1 MNEKEM
7 QFRYANRGEQLH
19 RMNRAMTIGYFI
31 YNLVVIIVSVVQMHL
46 GYLFHLN
53 GYFLIVL
60 AVFNSTVLSIL
71 IKRNPESEKLRFQA
85 AMMLVF
91 TTMFSGLWLNAM
103 YLTYMGLIPLVGC
116 VLFYDMRFTKITT
129 AIYYVETIVIFFA
142 QNYILHGYDVESH
155 EDIKAAMNLIVI
167 SVFCLIIFL
176 AEKIASDFQNDTMG
190 KIKAEQEMTDAMLAD
205 VMEVATEVRGGT
217 ERAMNY
223 MNDLSTST
231 DTVSNAMRNISDSTQ
246 HTADNITN
254 QTSMTQNIQESIDT
268 TLATS
273 DEMVEVAKK
282 SEELNAKSMK
292 MVEHMKSQGRTIS
305 EANENVADAMGKL
318 QTRAEDVK
326 GIADTIFAISSK
338 TNLLALNASIESAR
352 AGEAGRGFAVVADEI
367 RDLAEQTRAETENI
381 ATILNELSDHANAA
395 GDAVKISVDATR
407 AQGKII
413 NDVADS
419 FEEMNSNVNQLAD
432 SINMIDHQLTTLSTE
447 NNRIVE
453 AITQLSA
460 TTEEVT
466 ASAQQADE
474 LTDTNKASADQTKEM
489 LQKILRVAGKLDRYQ

>member
-7 QFRYANRGEQLH
+7 QFRYADRGEQLH

-31 YNLVVIIVSVVQMHL
+31 YNLVVIIVSVVQMNL

-71 IKRNPESEKLRFQA
+71 IKRNPKSEKLRFQA

-129 AIYYVETIVIFFA
+129 AIYYVETVAIFFA
-142 QNYILHGYDVESH
+142 QNYILHGYDVENH

-223 MNDLSTST
+223 MNDLSAST
-231 DTVSNAMRNISDSTQ
+231 NTVSNAMRNISDSTQ

-305 EANENVADAMGKL
+305 EANENVADAMEKL

-432 SINMIDHQLTTLSTE
+432 SINMIDQQLTTLSTE
-447 NNRIVE
+447 NNRIVD

-474 LTDTNKASADQTKEM
+474 LTDTNMASADQTKEM

>member
-7 QFRYANRGEQLH
+7 QFRYADRGEQLH

-31 YNLVVIIVSVVQMHL
+31 YNLVVIIVSVVQMNL

-129 AIYYVETIVIFFA
+129 AIYYVETVAIFFA

-190 KIKAEQEMTDAMLAD
+190 KIRAEQEMTDAMLAD

-223 MNDLSTST
+223 MNDLSAST
-231 DTVSNAMRNISDSTQ
+231 NTVSNAMRNISDSTQ
-246 HTADNITN
+246 HTADNIMN

-305 EANENVADAMGKL
+305 EANENVADAMEKL

-413 NDVADS
+413 NEVADS
-419 FEEMNSNVNQLAD
+419 FEEMNSNVNHLAD

-447 NNRIVE
+447 NNRIVD

>member
-7 QFRYANRGEQLH
+7 QFRYADRGEQLH

-31 YNLVVIIVSVVQMHL
+31 YNLVVIIVSVVQMNL

-53 GYFLIVL
+53 GYFLIAL

-116 VLFYDMRFTKITT
+116 VLFYDMHFTKITT
-129 AIYYVETIVIFFA
+129 AIYYVETVAIFFA

-205 VMEVATEVRGGT
+205 VMEVASEVRGGT

-223 MNDLSTST
+223 MNDLSAST
-231 DTVSNAMRNISDSTQ
+231 NTVSSAMRNISDSTQ

-254 QTSMTQNIQESIDT
+254 QTSMTQNIQENIDT

-305 EANENVADAMGKL
+305 EANENVADAMEKL

-413 NDVADS
+413 SDVADS

-432 SINMIDHQLTTLSTE
+432 SINMIDHQLTTLSSE
-447 NNRIVE
+447 NNRIVD

>member
-7 QFRYANRGEQLH
+7 QFRYADRGEQLH

-31 YNLVVIIVSVVQMHL
+31 YNLVVIIVSVVQMNL

-53 GYFLIVL
+53 GYFLIAL

-129 AIYYVETIVIFFA
+129 AIYYVETVAIFFA

-205 VMEVATEVRGGT
+205 VMEVASEVRGGT

-223 MNDLSTST
+223 MNDLSAST
-231 DTVSNAMRNISDSTQ
+231 NTVSSAMRNISDSTQ

-305 EANENVADAMGKL
+305 EANENVADAMEKL

-413 NDVADS
+413 SDVADS

-432 SINMIDHQLTTLSTE
+432 SINMIDHQLTTLSSE
-447 NNRIVE
+447 NNRIVD

>member
-1 MNEKEM
+1 
-7 QFRYANRGEQLH
+7 
-19 RMNRAMTIGYFI
+19 
-31 YNLVVIIVSVVQMHL
+31 
-46 GYLFHLN
+46 
-53 GYFLIVL
+53 
-60 AVFNSTVLSIL
+60 
-71 IKRNPESEKLRFQA
+71 
-85 AMMLVF
+85 MLVF

-129 AIYYVETIVIFFA
+129 AIYYVETVAIFFA

-205 VMEVATEVRGGT
+205 VMEVASEVRGGT

-223 MNDLSTST
+223 MNDLSAST
-231 DTVSNAMRNISDSTQ
+231 NTVSSAMRNISDSTQ

-305 EANENVADAMGKL
+305 EANENVADAMEKL

-413 NDVADS
+413 SDVADS

-432 SINMIDHQLTTLSTE
+432 SINMIDHQLTTLSSE
-447 NNRIVE
+447 NNRIVD

>member
-7 QFRYANRGEQLH
+7 QFRYADRGEQLH

-31 YNLVVIIVSVVQMHL
+31 YNLVVIIVSVVQMNL

-53 GYFLIVL
+53 GYFLIAL

-129 AIYYVETIVIFFA
+129 AIYYVETVAIFFA

-205 VMEVATEVRGGT
+205 VMEVASEVRGGT

-223 MNDLSTST
+223 MNDLSAST
-231 DTVSNAMRNISDSTQ
+231 NTVSSAMRNISDSTQ

-254 QTSMTQNIQESIDT
+254 QTSMTQNIQENIDT

-305 EANENVADAMGKL
+305 EANENVADAMEKL

-413 NDVADS
+413 SDVADS

-432 SINMIDHQLTTLSTE
+432 SINMIDHQLTTLSSE
-447 NNRIVE
+447 NNRIVD

>member
-7 QFRYANRGEQLH
+7 QFRYADRGEQLH

-31 YNLVVIIVSVVQMHL
+31 YNLVVIIVSVVQMNL

-53 GYFLIVL
+53 GYFLIAL

-129 AIYYVETIVIFFA
+129 AIYYVETVAIFFA
-142 QNYILHGYDVESH
+142 QNYILHGYDAENH

-205 VMEVATEVRGGT
+205 VMEVASEVRGGT

-223 MNDLSTST
+223 MNDLSAST
-231 DTVSNAMRNISDSTQ
+231 NTVSSAMRNISDSTQ

-305 EANENVADAMGKL
+305 EANENVADAMEKL

-413 NDVADS
+413 SDVADS

-432 SINMIDHQLTTLSTE
+432 SINMIDHQLTTLSSE
-447 NNRIVE
+447 NNRIVD

>member
-1 MNEKEM
+1 
-7 QFRYANRGEQLH
+7 
-19 RMNRAMTIGYFI
+19 
-31 YNLVVIIVSVVQMHL
+31 
-46 GYLFHLN
+46 
-53 GYFLIVL
+53 
-60 AVFNSTVLSIL
+60 
-71 IKRNPESEKLRFQA
+71 
-85 AMMLVF
+85 
-91 TTMFSGLWLNAM
+91 
-103 YLTYMGLIPLVGC
+103 
-116 VLFYDMRFTKITT
+116 
-129 AIYYVETIVIFFA
+129 
-142 QNYILHGYDVESH
+142 
-155 EDIKAAMNLIVI
+155 
-167 SVFCLIIFL
+167 
-176 AEKIASDFQNDTMG
+176 
-190 KIKAEQEMTDAMLAD
+190 
-205 VMEVATEVRGGT
+205 
-217 ERAMNY
+217 
-223 MNDLSTST
+223 
-231 DTVSNAMRNISDSTQ
+231 
-246 HTADNITN
+246 
-254 QTSMTQNIQESIDT
+254 MTQNIQESIDT

-305 EANENVADAMGKL
+305 EANENVADAMEKL

-413 NDVADS
+413 SDVADS

-432 SINMIDHQLTTLSTE
+432 SINMIDHQLTTLSSE
-447 NNRIVE
+447 NNRIVD

>member
-7 QFRYANRGEQLH
+7 QFRYADRGEQLH

-31 YNLVVIIVSVVQMHL
+31 YNLVVIIVSVVQMNL
-46 GYLFHLN
+46 GYLFHFH
-53 GYFLIVL
+53 GYFLIIL
-60 AVFNSTVLSIL
+60 AICNSTILSIL

-129 AIYYVETIVIFFA
+129 AIYYVETVAIFFA

-205 VMEVATEVRGGT
+205 VMEVASEVRGGT

-223 MNDLSTST
+223 MNDLSAST
-231 DTVSNAMRNISDSTQ
+231 NTVSSAMRNISDSTQ

-305 EANENVADAMGKL
+305 EANENVADAMEKL

-413 NDVADS
+413 SDVADS

-447 NNRIVE
+447 NNRIVD